1 MMMSMGVEHD
11 GRSQTGSR
19 RGKAPKRSWA
29 TTIVFTLLAV
39 FFVVPLLS
47 PQVRWELY
55 ARYHAYA
62 STTGRLPSFVP
73 SAAANA
79 SRDDADDDF
88 DYAGSCQMDMEFLSS
103 HADGRKLIVSWANYA
118 YYDFVLNWAW
128 HLRKLDVNNFVV
140 GAMDE
145 HTYASLKVRTTRAPR
160 RSLPPHTHTHT
171 RRGRQPFRQYPENH
185 TRPMDGCARR

>member
-1 MMMSMGVEHD
+1 M
-11 GRSQTGSR
+11 
-19 RGKAPKRSWA
+19 
-29 TTIVFTLLAV
+29 FTLLAV

-62 STTGRLPSFVP
+62 STTGRLPSFMP

-79 SRDDADDDF
+79 GRDDGDDDF

-145 HTYASLKVRTTRAPR
+145 HTYASLKVRTTRAQR
-160 RSLPPHTHTHT
+160 LSLPPHTQQGVGANLFVSILEVTLVLWIVT
-171 RRGRQPFRQYPENH
+171 RR
-185 TRPMDGCARR
+185 